1 VESYPF
7 QLRLAGPADLTA
19 IHYLLSEA
27 SAWLRTTKN
36 TDQWKKPW
44 PSRSAR
50 DARVR
55 AGVENRATWI
65 AWDGGA
71 PVGTITIAARP
82 NPVVWSRLSSECRL
96 SESAVYAHR
105 LVIARKYAG
114 LELGAELLDWAG
126 LYGMCRYGARWVR
139 VDVWRSNAA
148 LHDYYQARGFK
159 PCGECA
165 DPRYPSGALFQ
176 KPVAAITGPGFP
188 RFADTFCASVAPS
201 VAPGRRHGR
210 ATCAALRVDAGPAH
224 RPSADGLETCQLA
237 IRLRFPFPSGCT
249 SPRAQEHLPRS
260 RPGFRLADHSGQ
272 PAGHP
277 SRTRQNLMINVWR

>member
-1 VESYPF
+1 VGRYPF
-7 QLRLAGPADLTA
+7 QLRLAAQADLTA
-19 IHYLLSEA
+19 IHYLISEA

-65 AWDGGA
+65 AWDGGS

-82 NPVVWSRLSSECRL
+82 DPLVWSRLSSECRL
-96 SESAVYAHR
+96 SENAVYAHR

-114 LELGAELLDWAG
+114 LELGAELIDWVG
-126 LYGMCRYGARWVR
+126 LYGVRRYGARWVR

-148 LHDYYQARGFK
+148 LHDYYQARGFA

-176 KPVAAITGPGFP
+176 KSAAAITEPGFP
-188 RFADTFCASVAPS
+188 RFADTVCTS
-201 VAPGRRHGR
+201 
-210 ATCAALRVDAGPAH
+210 AAR
-224 RPSADGLETCQLA
+224 SDGFETCQLA
-237 IRLRFPFPSGCT
+237 IRLGCSFPADVRLRVYWSICPDQSRVPGSPTMAVLAWLQSASNRKGAMAKRHGRPSVHYRYG
-249 SPRAQEHLPRS
+249 HYD
-260 RPGFRLADHSGQ
+260 FR
-272 PAGHP
+272 
-277 SRTRQNLMINVWR
+277 I

>member
-1 VESYPF
+1 VGRYPF
-7 QLRLAGPADLTA
+7 QLRLATPTDLIA
-19 IHYLLSEA
+19 IRYLIGEA

-50 DARVR
+50 DARVL

-82 NPVVWSRLSSECRL
+82 DPVVWSRLNSECRL
-96 SESAVYAHR
+96 SENAVYAHR

-114 LELGAELLDWAG
+114 LELGAELIDWAG
-126 LYGMCRYGARWVR
+126 LYGERRYGARWVR

-165 DPRYPSGALFQ
+165 DPHYPSGALFQ
-176 KPVAAITGPGFP
+176 KPVVAITEPSFP
-188 RFADTFCASVAPS
+188 RFADTFYTSVAPS
-201 VAPGRRHGR
+201 AATWQIPGRRHDRAVCGR
-210 ATCAALRVDAGPAH
+210 PLAHHGASPDPGRFGLSAPFPDAEMAEALRVDAGFQ
-224 RPSADGLETCQLA
+224 R
-237 IRLRFPFPSGCT
+237 
-249 SPRAQEHLPRS
+249 
-260 RPGFRLADHSGQ
+260 
-272 PAGHP
+272 
-277 SRTRQNLMINVWR
+277 